1 MEPHVVATLFLLLS
15 AAPTAAR
22 EAEPYQVFFH
32 ATPNESLCALLP
44 GRPMKI
50 TVPPSLDRWK
60 TQDRLEVSCDETT
73 SRGAPQVWL
82 KFWLEASAPAQAFDF
97 RWGQQAGAT
106 TGVARGQFA
115 ADPALCLKVASLI
128 EAIARTPPSATIHLI
143 NAKLT
148 VACSPDARWGTSL
161 ELHLALNQQNPPLTP
176 EQALK
181 LLRPPSH

>member
-1 MEPHVVATLFLLLS
+1 MEAHLVAMLFVVLS
-15 AAPTAAR
+15 AALAGAR
-22 EAEPYQVFFH
+22 EAEPYQVFYH
-32 ATPNESLCALLP
+32 ATARESLCALLP
-44 GRPMKI
+44 GHPLKF

-60 TQDRLEVSCDETT
+60 TQDRLEISCETT

-106 TGVARGQFA
+106 AGVASGQFA
-115 ADPALCLKVASLI
+115 TDPALCLKVAGLI
-128 EAIARTPPSATIHLI
+128 EEIARTPPSATLHLI

-148 VACSPDARWGTSL
+148 AACRPDARWGTSL
-161 ELHLALNQQNPPLTP
+161 ELHLALNQENLPLTP

-181 LLRPPSH
+181 LLRAPRP